1 MAQNGVL
8 KPSLTLQM
16 AAGYSAYIPKLY
28 ATQTDNES
36 IDVSVKLMDKTV
48 PYIVPE
54 GYQVNL
60 RAKKPDGTVVFN
72 ALAKNG
78 GFYVL
83 KLGGQLTTAVG
94 VVDAAV
100 EVVKGS
106 FVLNSAH
113 FEIEVKPRT
122 VNDGDIAS
130 EDDLT
135 ALNEYVTRSESAAE
149 SAETAADRAETA
161 ADQADQAVQSIG
173 TATEDVKKAAD
184 SAALSASSAAQSAM
198 EAGQSKTDAGKSAE
212 NAAASATAAAQ
223 SAAAASQSEKAAGQA
238 AGSAS
243 QSALAA
249 SNSAQTASDKA
260 GETKT
265 SAQDASDAA
274 QAASSAQTAAES
286 AKTAAETAKG
296 QAETQAGNAAQSA
309 QEASASASAAAES
322 AAQAA
327 ASAEQADLAIKTAI
341 KLTKTGELISI
352 TDSIEYPFVG
362 LTIYGKSTQDGT
374 PSPENP
380 VPIVN
385 AGEGGSVEVVVS
397 GAQLL
402 PTQEVETYYINSNG
416 SLAGKS
422 EGNFSKIMPAI
433 KGATYYV
440 RRTSAGAKFR
450 LATVSSI
457 PIGPNG
463 ISTADHSINDNAAEL
478 SITASING
486 YLVINLESEEAFDG
500 LMVSYNGYMIYSPH
514 QSQSLIISTPNGL
527 PGVPV
532 DSGGNYTDSTGQ
544 QWVCD
549 EVDLDKGV
557 YVQRIKQFIMNQYTY
572 IQKENKGYGFS
583 VGENLGGM
591 ANSLIIQ
598 NRVTEVFGY
607 CYIQSSGWIVVYDP
621 DFSNWGTP
629 EAFKEWFIDNC
640 ELFVALPT
648 PIETPLSE
656 DELAAY
662 RALHL
667 YHPNTNVFG
676 TDNVGLKAQ
685 YVADTELFVNNLL
698 ADIASLH
705 AVQDAG
711 LGL

>member
-8 KPSLTLQM
+8 KPVLILQM

-60 RAKKPDGTVVFN
+60 RAKKPDGTVVFQS
-72 ALAKNG
+72 LSKSSE
-78 GFYVL
+78 FYIL
-83 KLGGQLTTAVG
+83 RLGGQLTTAVG
-94 VVDAAV
+94 IVEAAV

-106 FVLNSAH
+106 FVLNSAR
-113 FEIEVKPRT
+113 FEVDVKPRT

-135 ALNEYVTRSESAAE
+135 ALNEYVDRSETAAE

-341 KLTKTGELISI
+341 KLTKTGELVSI

-362 LTIYGKSTQDGT
+362 LTVYGKSTQDGV

-380 VPIVN
+380 VPIVS
-385 AGEGGSVEVVVS
+385 AGDGGNVEVLVTGKNLLDISKMPQRSTNGITFSLENGGIKISGTATANTDSPTFIFRLPAGTYISNMKKTRFPWLLSVSYVV
-397 GAQLL
+397 
-402 PTQEVETYYINSNG
+402 EKKDG
-416 SLAGKS
+416 SL
-422 EGNFSKIMPAI
+422 FWL
-433 KGATYYV
+433 
-440 RRTSAGAKFR
+440 SAGSAFTVLDEDIGKYFYFR
-450 LATVSSI
+450 IERGQTVNEI
-457 PIGPNG
+457 IYPQLEVG
-463 ISTADHSINDNAAEL
+463 STV
-478 SITASING
+478 TP
-486 YLVINLESEEAFDG
+486 YES
-500 LMVSYNGYMIYSPH
+500 YK
-514 QSQSLIISTPNGL
+514 SQSPLTIPTPNGL

-544 QWVCD
+544 QWLSDIVDFASADITHNVGKISSYNGEDVGDVWMSSTGELTTGATVLYKLD
-549 EVDLDKGV
+549 EP
-557 YVQRIKQFIMNQYTY
+557 YT
-572 IQKENKGYGFS
+572 E
-583 VGENLGGM
+583 
-591 ANSLIIQ
+591 
-598 NRVTEVFGY
+598 
-607 CYIQSSGWIVVYDP
+607 
-621 DFSNWGTP
+621 
-629 EAFKEWFIDNC
+629 
-640 ELFVALPT
+640 
-648 PIETPLSE
+648 PIPAETLQ
-656 DELAAY
+656 AY
-662 RALHL
+662 RTLHT
-667 YHPNTNVFG
+667 YHPNTNIFG